1 MAIKITMIKF
11 KVLFCILFFLLQ
23 ISIFAQDEKS
33 KSDSLEI
40 TISTG
45 ALVST
50 NDKLLPFYLVNN
62 QFGEVDPKGNF
73 FLSGQLLYEKDL
85 VKNFKFTSGF
95 GFRNDIFS
103 KYYLSLSFK
112 DWHLETG
119 RIQQTSGGFD
129 SGLSSGSLALSE
141 NALPVPMVSLS
152 LKEYKPI
159 PFTHGYLKYKGS
171 FSHRW
176 LEEDRYISNAQLH
189 GKSFYAML
197 DLEEVIGLQVSSGI
211 VHFAQYGGVS
221 PQGDR
226 QPSDFADFLRVF
238 MGAGI
243 VDPDDIG
250 RGEGNG
256 LGNHLGIT
264 EFTFKKIIGK
274 HTLSYNYQKQFEDE
288 GSIQY
293 ISLKD
298 FLMSLEWDLGNKEG
312 LVTKVHL
319 EWLESKWQSGRGF
332 PDPTETVQTVEDN
345 MGNEFGERD
354 DYYNNYLYRSGWT
367 YNERVM
373 GNPLFLTYKY
383 TLNFLNPYPDYGVA
397 IANNRISAVHLG
409 LEGKLSDKITYKGLF
424 TYSKNFGTY
433 AGVYEGRFNWAGITT
448 DPKFDYAFLPA
459 LSQFYSAIQLQ
470 WKNPFNKE
478 GLSFETKLAFDKGE
492 LYDALGI
499 QLSVSY
505 SLLNH

>member
-1 MAIKITMIKF
+1 MKF
-11 KVLFCILFFLLQ
+11 RALLCCLFLIQEFFIL
-23 ISIFAQDEKS
+23 AQDKIN
-33 KSDSLEI
+33 KDDSLSVVVSAG
-40 TISTG
+40 T
-45 ALVST
+45 LLST
-50 NDKLLPFYLVNN
+50 NNNVVPFYLLSN
-62 QFGEVDPKGNF
+62 QFGEVDPNDNF
-73 FLSGQLLYEKDL
+73 FLSGQLQYEKSL
-85 VKNFKFTSGF
+85 GKNFKFTSGF

-119 RIQQTSGGFD
+119 RVQQIFGGFD

-141 NALPVPMVSLS
+141 NALPVPMIGLS

-159 PFTHGYLKYKGS
+159 PLTHGYLKFKGS

-176 LEEDRYISNAQLH
+176 LEEDRYISKAQLH
-189 GKSFYAML
+189 GKSFYMML
-197 DLEEVIGLQVSSGI
+197 DLKNLIGLQISSGV

-221 PQGDR
+221 PQGVR
-226 QPSDFADFLRVF
+226 QPSDFADYLKVF
-238 MGAGI
+238 VGAGI
-243 VDPDDIG
+243 PDPDDIG

-264 EFTFKKIIGK
+264 EFTFKQIIGNQS
-274 HTLSYNYQKQFEDE
+274 LSFNYQKQFEDE

-298 FLMSLEWDLGNKEG
+298 FLMGLEWDLGDKEK
-312 LVTKVHL
+312 LISKVHI
-319 EWLESKWQSGRGF
+319 EWLQSKWQSGMGF

-345 MGNEFGERD
+345 MGYEFGERD

-383 TLNFLNPYPDYGVA
+383 TLNFMNPYPDYGVA
-397 IANNRISAVHLG
+397 IANNRISAMHLG

-448 DPKFDYAFLPA
+448 DPNFDYVYLPA
-459 LSQFYSAIQLQ
+459 LKQFYSAIQLL
-470 WKNPFNKE
+470 WKNPFKKE
-478 GLSFETKLAFDKGE
+478 GLNFETKLAFDKGE

-505 SLLNH
+505 SLLNY

>member
-1 MAIKITMIKF
+1 MRKIRVLF
-11 KVLFCILFFLLQ
+11 FGVLFCHGIAM
-23 ISIFAQDEKS
+23 FAQEEQIKG
-33 KSDSLEI
+33 DSI
-40 TISTG
+40 QATISTG
-45 ALVST
+45 ALVT
-50 NDKLLPFYLVNN
+50 THDKVVPFYLVNN
-62 QFGEVDPKGNF
+62 QFGEVDPNDSF
-73 FLSGQLLYEKDL
+73 FLSGQLQYQKRLG
-85 VKNFKFTSGF
+85 KNFKLSSGF

-103 KYYLSLSFK
+103 RYYLSLSFK

-119 RIQQTSGGFD
+119 RVPQTFGGFG

-159 PFTHGYLKYKGS
+159 PFTHGYLKFKGS

-176 LEEDRYISNAQLH
+176 LEKDRYISNAQLH
-189 GKSFYAML
+189 GKSFYMVL
-197 DLEEVIGLQVSSGI
+197 DLKDVIGLQISSGV

-221 PQGDR
+221 PQGVR

-238 MGAGI
+238 RGAGI
-243 VDPDDIG
+243 IDPDDIG

-264 EFTFKKIIGK
+264 EFTFKQMIGNQS
-274 HTLSYNYQKQFEDE
+274 LSFNYQKQFEDE

-298 FLMSLEWDLGNKEG
+298 FLMGLEWDLGNREK
-312 LVTKVHL
+312 LISKVHI
-319 EWLESKWQSGRGF
+319 EWLQSKWQSGMGF

-345 MGNEFGERD
+345 MGYEFGERD

-383 TLNFLNPYPDYGVA
+383 TLNFMDPYPDYGVA

-409 LEGKLSDKITYKGLF
+409 FEGMLSRQITYKGLF

-433 AGVYEGRFNWAGITT
+433 AGIYEGRFNWAGITSNP
-448 DPKFDYAFLPA
+448 DFEYVYLPA
-459 LSQFYSAIQLQ
+459 LKQFYSVIELQ
-470 WKNPFNKE
+470 WKNAFNMDE
-478 GLSFETKLAFDKGE
+478 LSFDTKFAYDRGE
-492 LYDALGI
+492 LYNALGI
-499 QLSVSY
+499 QVSISY
-505 SLLNH
+505 TLLNR